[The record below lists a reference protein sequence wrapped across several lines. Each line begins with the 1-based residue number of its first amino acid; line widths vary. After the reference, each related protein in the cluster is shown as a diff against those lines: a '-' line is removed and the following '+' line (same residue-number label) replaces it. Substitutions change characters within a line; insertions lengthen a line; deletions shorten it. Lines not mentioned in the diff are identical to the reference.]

1 MTKLLNKVCDM
12 IMVIIIMTIV
22 IMMIIQWSLL
32 GVDGSSDINKIWI
45 RMLKMVIR
53 AIYRLM
59 VMLPPSPLCIGFESA
74 DIDMPKSQGLKLTI
88 IGLNLTS
95 LKLNLTIIGLNLTSL
110 RLNVTI
116 IGLNLTILRL
126 NLTSLRLNLISL
138 GDNLTSLGFIT
149 ASLQASSWPR

>member
-45 RMLKMVIR
+45 RMLKIVIR

-74 DIDMPKSQGLKLTI
+74 DIDMPKSQGLK
-88 IGLNLTS
+88 
-95 LKLNLTIIGLNLTSL
+95 LTIIGLNLTSL

-149 ASLQASSWPR
+149 ASLQASS